1 MSSESPTSSLDE
13 LLGRGGLEFSAGQL
27 RRMGSE
33 MDRATPRMTSDAVLK
48 LCAGLG
54 VDACVLRA
62 RILSEELTDHH
73 DR

>member
-1 MSSESPTSSLDE
+1 
-13 LLGRGGLEFSAGQL
+13 
-27 RRMGSE
+27 
-33 MDRATPRMTSDAVLK
+33 MTSDAVLK

-62 RILSEELTDHH
+62 PILSEELTDHH